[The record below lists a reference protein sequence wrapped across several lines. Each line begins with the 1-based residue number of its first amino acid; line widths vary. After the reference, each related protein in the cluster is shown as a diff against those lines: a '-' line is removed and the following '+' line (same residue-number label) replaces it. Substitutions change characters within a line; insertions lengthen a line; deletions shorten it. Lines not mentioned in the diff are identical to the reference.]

1 MIVIIAAI
9 AENNAIGKDN
19 RMLWHLPDD
28 FKRFKK
34 ITMGH
39 TLIMGRKTFE
49 SIGGKP
55 LPGRP
60 HIVITR
66 NGNYQVPEGVR
77 RVASLQEALEVTAG
91 EDSVFIIGG
100 GQIYRQALRHAD
112 VLDLTL
118 VHTHI
123 KDADTF
129 FPEID
134 PRQWVEVSR
143 EEHPADSRHAY
154 AFSFVRMKRINA
166 KNNY

>member
-1 MIVIIAAI
+1 MIIIIAAI

-66 NGNYQVPEGVR
+66 KGNYQVPEGVR
-77 RVASLQEALEVTAG
+77 RVASLQEALELTAG

-100 GQIYRQALRHAD
+100 GQIYGQALRHAD

-123 KDADTF
+123 EDADTF

-154 AFSFVRMKRINA
+154 AFSFVRMKRRNPS
-166 KNNY
+166 